1 MAMRIRNRRR
11 SRINRYFL
19 SPLDSGESALVDD
32 SRAKSAGGRDCC
44 GRGTKNLWRPR
55 FGDRRTPLQRAIPDA
70 HSHSHAYALARDLER
85 DCARTS
91 ATFVSWF
98 RAHVNAGIFL

>member
-1 MAMRIRNRRR
+1 MALGIWNRRGAGITR
-11 SRINRYFL
+11 DFL

-32 SRAKSAGGRDCC
+32 SRAKSSGGRDCC
-44 GRGTKNLWRPR
+44 ERGATDSWRAR
-55 FGDRRTPLQRAIPDA
+55 FGGRRTPSGRAVTHP
-70 HSHSHAYALARDLER
+70 HSHSHSYALALNLER

-91 ATFVSWF
+91 TTFVSWF